1 MIILHNQ
8 NMQGWVLGLLQEASK
23 KFWHIAILFTLFIV
37 ISNKFA
43 TFAFTYKPSP
53 GKE

>member
-1 MIILHNQ
+1 MVVAAVFPNAKI
-8 NMQGWVLGLLQEASK
+8 
-23 KFWHIAILFTLFIV
+23 IV